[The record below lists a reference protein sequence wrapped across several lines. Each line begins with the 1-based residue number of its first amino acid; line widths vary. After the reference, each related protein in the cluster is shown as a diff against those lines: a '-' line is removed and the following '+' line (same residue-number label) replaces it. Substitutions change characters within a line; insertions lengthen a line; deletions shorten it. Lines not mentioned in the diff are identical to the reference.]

1 MHFVCFFTH
10 FVYFYT
16 LFATYLPFSLISR
29 CRVLSYPCGNSS
41 RWGEDKRL
49 DDDLELEDALNLLH
63 LARELGGDDGGAGVD
78 ELHESHHLHDLTCDL

>member
-1 MHFVCFFTH
+1 MCQV
-10 FVYFYT
+10 VRR
-16 LFATYLPFSLISR
+16 SR
-29 CRVLSYPCGNSS
+29 GNRSRILT

-78 ELHESHHLHDLTCDL
+78 ELHESHHLRDLTCDL